1 MKRPFSAISDTI
13 LAPAAGLHD
22 AQEVDE
28 TDMTDVEEHSA
39 LEVELDRGDAILDSL
54 KFVKK
59 DRLRWLTQASVCPT
73 AYRSES
79 HAELLERR
87 RYCQCTRQM
96 RIK

>member
-1 MKRPFSAISDTI
+1 MKRPFSAISESV

-22 AQEVDE
+22 AQEVEE

-59 DRLRWLTQASVCPT
+59 DRLRWLTQASV
-73 AYRSES
+73 RLSSEISSES
-79 HAELLERR
+79 KLNMPECRC
-87 RYCQCTRQM
+87 YCECT
-96 RIK
+96 